1 MNTIV
6 ILFLVILYHFLY
18 RIFIGELVSA
28 IDLKKD
34 INYNSLLLHEF
45 GFEKKLYDVLK
56 VKYWKNHMVTAK
68 PYKFNIYDK
77 PFAEVLKSMI
87 VAEKVHVICFFLSY
101 LPILL
106 TFKHS
111 TATASMTVSAIMLTS
126 FIASLIDLSYVII
139 QRYNI
144 PRLLKLMTFCHN

>member
-1 MNTIV
+1 MVIIV
-6 ILFLVILYHFLY
+6 ISILVIIYHFLY

-28 IDLKKD
+28 IDSKKD
-34 INYNSLLLHEF
+34 INYNSILLHEF
-45 GFEKKLYDVLK
+45 SFEKKLYDVLK
-56 VKYWKNHMVTAK
+56 VKYWKDHMVTAK
-68 PYKFNIYDK
+68 PHQFNIYDK
-77 PFAEVLKSMI
+77 SFTGLLKSMLI
-87 VAEKVHVICFFLSY
+87 AEKVHVICFFLSY

-111 TATASMTVSAIMLTS
+111 IATASALILTS

-144 PRLLKLMTFCHN
+144 PRLLKLINFRHD